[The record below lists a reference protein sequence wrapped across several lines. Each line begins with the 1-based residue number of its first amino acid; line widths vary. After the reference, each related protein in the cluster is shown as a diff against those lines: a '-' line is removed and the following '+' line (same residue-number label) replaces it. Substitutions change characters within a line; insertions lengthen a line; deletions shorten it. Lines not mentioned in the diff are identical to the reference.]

1 MLERG
6 YILSGHS
13 KGGKLIEN
21 NVEIENYIIY
31 IKETNTAYIFESR
44 TDYRYAFHIFKINYY
59 LKFLNEM
66 MIYNYLYEELYD
78 KIYNLNKNYKIAL
91 DEDKG
96 KLSGIYSELKAL
108 YDEYNKPD
116 EKINVSKLSYSTY
129 FKLEKVEY
137 QEIKVNNDNEIY
149 AEKVNKIGE
158 QAQAFIKKYAL
169 LLNNKVPLHYKEL
182 AIKINQLTRLY
193 NSINKDITT
202 FDFQAYFYLKE
213 IDYESLILQ
222 IKYLF
227 IESHPVQIQAMW
239 HIPGTLSKYFDES
252 NKDGV
257 KSLLKTCADCGF
269 NRIYVETNSK
279 GTSYYNSNIL
289 ISHKTYGKAYGDY
302 RDYLECFIEEAHKLN
317 IEVITWVQVLRV
329 MDEEQENPTLASCYK
344 EEWVSLDY
352 NGKKTTFLDSTSDE
366 VHKFLISQFKELV
379 KIYKMDGLEYDY
391 IRYRSSNIIYNP
403 TEITD
408 YGYTENSIKLFKKN
422 YGYSVN
428 DDIKNILKDKRART
442 NWVEFKK
449 QRITDLLVSSKKELR
464 AMREDLILSASVFP
478 SPSSINELMQD
489 WPRWLDE
496 EIVDYVEPMIYQ
508 EDTDTFINKDVV
520 KFLSAVLS
528 DDEQYIKNKVI
539 VGIGN
544 VCEGG
549 DYMEYFDQI
558 EYVLSLHHSYSIFD
572 AALTLKYDKLVNTF
586 KKYNYKPISITR
598 SFSKKIEVLTNDIIN
613 KIEGFYMNNSDEDF
627 SVLVKSLKNCQSDKT
642 EKSVNNTIEQ
652 IKLIKDEKIKENIYN
667 LFIKVLS

>member
-1 MLERG
+1 
-6 YILSGHS
+6 
-13 KGGKLIEN
+13 
-21 NVEIENYIIY
+21 
-31 IKETNTAYIFESR
+31 
-44 TDYRYAFHIFKINYY
+44 
-59 LKFLNEM
+59 M

-91 DEDKG
+91 EEDKG
-96 KLSGIYSELKAL
+96 KLSGIYSELKSL

-129 FKLEKVEY
+129 VKLEKVEY
-137 QEIKVNNDNEIY
+137 QEIKVNKDNEIY

-352 NGKKTTFLDSTSDE
+352 NGKKTTFLDSTNDE

-403 TEITD
+403 
-408 YGYTENSIKLFKKN
+408 K
-422 YGYSVN
+422 
-428 DDIKNILKDKRART
+428 
-442 NWVEFKK
+442 
-449 QRITDLLVSSKKELR
+449 
-464 AMREDLILSASVFP
+464 
-478 SPSSINELMQD
+478 
-489 WPRWLDE
+489 
-496 EIVDYVEPMIYQ
+496 
-508 EDTDTFINKDVV
+508 
-520 KFLSAVLS
+520 
-528 DDEQYIKNKVI
+528 
-539 VGIGN
+539 
-544 VCEGG
+544 
-549 DYMEYFDQI
+549 
-558 EYVLSLHHSYSIFD
+558 
-572 AALTLKYDKLVNTF
+572 
-586 KKYNYKPISITR
+586 
-598 SFSKKIEVLTNDIIN
+598 
-613 KIEGFYMNNSDEDF
+613 
-627 SVLVKSLKNCQSDKT
+627 
-642 EKSVNNTIEQ
+642 
-652 IKLIKDEKIKENIYN
+652 
-667 LFIKVLS
+667 